1 MMNIQDAT
9 QRYETWLSQQTVI
22 VEKDLRK
29 KKEKMAKDPFP
40 FFRGTFYRWV
50 QMWPQLCA
58 DLSDAPSVR
67 CVGDLHLENFG
78 TWRDTEG
85 RLIWGIN
92 DFDEA
97 HRLPYV
103 FDLTRLIASIILAR
117 QANALTVEPV
127 DACEQILSGYRKSF
141 NGGGKPLVL
150 AEAHPELREMA
161 LKSLSNPVT
170 FWNKLEEEKDGNE
183 SAKLAD
189 ARKRASRI
197 LRQSLPF
204 AGSAVKILPRV
215 SGIGSLG
222 KPRFV
227 AIAEWNG
234 GKVAREAKALVPS
247 ACVWYEGV
255 KPQPESLYETIVNRV
270 VRIPDPFLE
279 IHRRW
284 IVRRIAPDCVRIEA
298 GSDQNALNEPL
309 LLKAMGHETANIHLG
324 TRKTRQAVLAHLENL
339 DGDSLFAAAQRL
351 VEATVKDWE
360 MFTGK
365 THNDG

>member
-1 MMNIQDAT
+1 MNVLEAT
-9 QRYETWLSQQTVI
+9 HRYETWLSKQTVI

-58 DLSDAPSVR
+58 DLLDAPSVR

-85 RLIWGIN
+85 RLVWGIN

-103 FDLTRLIASIILAR
+103 FDLARLIASVILAR
-117 QANALTVEPV
+117 QANILTVEPAV
-127 DACEQILSGYRKSF
+127 ASDQILTGYRDSF
-141 NGGGKPLVL
+141 AAGGKPFVL
-150 AEAHPELREMA
+150 AEEYPELREMA

-170 FWNKLEEEKDGNE
+170 FWKKVEDEEDGTE
-183 SAKLAD
+183 GTKLAD
-189 ARKRASRI
+189 ARKRASK
-197 LRQSLPF
+197 LLKQCLPI
-204 AGSAVKILPRV
+204 AGPAVNILPRV

-234 GKVAREAKALVPS
+234 GKIAREAKALVPS
-247 ACVWYEGV
+247 ACVWVEGI
-255 KPQPESLYETIVNRV
+255 KPQPKSLYTTVVNRS
-270 VRIPDPFLE
+270 VRMPDPFLV

-284 IVRRIAPDCVRIEA
+284 IVRRIAPDCVRIEL
-298 GSDQNALNEPL
+298 GSSQNGLEEPL
-309 LLKAMGHETANIHLG
+309 LLKSMGQETANIHLG
-324 TRKTRQAVLAHLENL
+324 TKKSRQAVSDHLKNL
-339 DGDSLFAAAQRL
+339 RGDSLFAAAERM

-360 MFTGK
+360 VFTGK
-365 THNDG
+365 AHNDG